1 MSVLSIRLLALR
13 TRLFRVKNEKTFSV
27 ETFGYSHKRLRIL
40 FSQQLTKITQIKVRQ
55 NQITP
60 NQARDTGL
68 ALLLILL
75 LIVYF
80 SENVTLIIPGIGV
93 LVLIMV
99 WPKIFSPLAP
109 FWFGLSNLLGT
120 IVSKFILSLL
130 FFLIVTPVGIFRRML
145 GKDSM
150 RLKDWRNGRDSV
162 LLERNH
168 TFTKK
173 DIDKPY

>member
-1 MSVLSIRLLALR
+1 LELKQR
-13 TRLFRVKNEKTFSV
+13 
-27 ETFGYSHKRLRIL
+27 
-40 FSQQLTKITQIKVRQ
+40 QQTQ
-55 NQITP
+55 

-80 SENVTLIIPGIGV
+80 SENVTLIIPSIGV
-93 LVLIMV
+93 LVLIMI

-109 FWFGLSNLLGT
+109 LWFGLSSILGT
-120 IVSKFILSLL
+120 IVSKIILSLL
-130 FFLIVTPVGIFRRML
+130 YFLIVTPVGIFRRML

-150 RLKDWRNGRDSV
+150 KLKDWRNGRDSV

-168 TFTKK
+168 IFTKK

>member
-1 MSVLSIRLLALR
+1 LELKQR
-13 TRLFRVKNEKTFSV
+13 
-27 ETFGYSHKRLRIL
+27 
-40 FSQQLTKITQIKVRQ
+40 QQTQ
-55 NQITP
+55 

-109 FWFGLSNLLGT
+109 FWFGLSSVLGT
-120 IVSKFILSLL
+120 IVSKIILSLL
-130 FFLIVTPVGIFRRML
+130 YFLIVTPVGIFRRMI

-150 RLKDWRNGRDSV
+150 RLKDWRHGRDSV

-168 TFTKK
+168 IFTKK

>member
-1 MSVLSIRLLALR
+1 M
-13 TRLFRVKNEKTFSV
+13 KQP
-27 ETFGYSHKRLRIL
+27 
-40 FSQQLTKITQIKVRQ
+40 QQTQ
-55 NQITP
+55 

-80 SENVTLIIPGIGV
+80 SENMTLIIPSIGV
-93 LVLIMV
+93 LVLIMI

-109 FWFGLSNLLGT
+109 FWFGLSSVLGT
-120 IVSKFILSLL
+120 IISKIVLSLL
-130 FFLIVTPVGIFRRML
+130 FFLIVTPVGIFRRIL
-145 GKDSM
+145 DKDSM
-150 RLKDWRNGRDSV
+150 RLKDWKNGQGSV

-168 TFTKK
+168 TFTPK

>member
-1 MSVLSIRLLALR
+1 LELKQR
-13 TRLFRVKNEKTFSV
+13 
-27 ETFGYSHKRLRIL
+27 
-40 FSQQLTKITQIKVRQ
+40 QQTQ
-55 NQITP
+55 

-80 SENVTLIIPGIGV
+80 SENATLIIPGIGV
-93 LVLIMV
+93 LVLIMA

-109 FWFGLSNLLGT
+109 FWFGLSSVLGT
-120 IVSKFILSLL
+120 IVSKIILSLL
-130 FFLIVTPVGIFRRML
+130 YFLIVTPVGIFRRML
-145 GKDSM
+145 DKDSM
-150 RLKDWRNGRDSV
+150 RLKDWKNGQGSV

-168 TFTKK
+168 TFTQK

>member
-1 MSVLSIRLLALR
+1 LELKQR
-13 TRLFRVKNEKTFSV
+13 
-27 ETFGYSHKRLRIL
+27 
-40 FSQQLTKITQIKVRQ
+40 QQTQ
-55 NQITP
+55 

-80 SENVTLIIPGIGV
+80 SQNVMLIIPSIGV
-93 LVLIMV
+93 LVLIMI

-109 FWFGLSNLLGT
+109 LWFGLSSILGT
-120 IVSKFILSLL
+120 IVSKIILSLL
-130 FFLIVTPVGIFRRML
+130 YFLIVTPVGIFRRML

-150 RLKDWRNGRDSV
+150 KLKDWRNGRDSV

-168 TFTKK
+168 IFTKK

>member
-1 MSVLSIRLLALR
+1 MKQR
-13 TRLFRVKNEKTFSV
+13 
-27 ETFGYSHKRLRIL
+27 
-40 FSQQLTKITQIKVRQ
+40 QQIQ
-55 NQITP
+55 

-93 LVLIMV
+93 LVLIMI
-99 WPKIFSPLAP
+99 WPKIFSPFVP
-109 FWFGLSNLLGT
+109 FWFGLSSVLGT
-120 IVSKFILSLL
+120 IVSKIILSLL
-130 FFLIVTPVGIFRRML
+130 YFLIVTPVGIFRRMI

-150 RLKDWRNGRDSV
+150 RLKDWRNGRESV

-168 TFTKK
+168 TFTQK